1 MSTLN
6 EESGGDMDN
15 YSIKSVT
22 FGGFD
27 KQDVIRYIEQ
37 AAEQA
42 ATVQR
47 ELQSKNDA
55 LQSENSTLHAKVS
68 SLNEELASLRTQLD
82 TLSSDYT
89 RLQESLSRE
98 SAQRQELESLKPLE
112 AEVKRLRPDAEAYAQ
127 FRERI
132 GTIECEARKRA
143 ADLEFAT
150 VLQLQQ
156 TVDFFRE
163 QYQTLMDTFE
173 TTASHVN
180 SELRKVEV
188 NLTQLP
194 RAMDQAGS
202 ELNELMKRL
211 ETIKETH
218 QQ

>member
-1 MSTLN
+1 
-6 EESGGDMDN
+6 MDH

-37 AAEQA
+37 TTEAASA
-42 ATVQR
+42 AQK
-47 ELQSKNDA
+47 ELQAQNDSLRSENEA
-55 LQSENSTLHAKVS
+55 LQTKITSMT
-68 SLNEELASLRTQLD
+68 EELAALKKQMESLT
-82 TLSSDYT
+82 SDHT

-98 SAQRQELESLKPLE
+98 AAQRQELEALKPAVAE
-112 AEVKRLRPDAEAYAQ
+112 AERLRPDAEAYAQ

-132 GTIECEARKRA
+132 GAIECEARKRA
-143 ADLEFAT
+143 ADLELVT
-150 VLQLQQ
+150 VQQLQQ

-163 QYQTLMDTFE
+163 QYLSLMNTFE
-173 TTASHVN
+173 STANHVN

-194 RAMDQAGS
+194 RAMDQSGV